1 MLWWTNI
8 IRKRPRKR
16 SFLVGG
22 IHKKI
27 LKIQPAGGII
37 SLGNQWFPKREPS
50 FGGFD
55 YDANW
60 LVCEVKYADGKHS
73 EVHQDPS
80 IETSDLVEITESLE
94 SIIEG

>member
-1 MLWWTNI
+1 MILRNAGKTIEFNI
-8 IRKRPRKR
+8 
-16 SFLVGG
+16 
-22 IHKKI
+22 
-27 LKIQPAGGII
+27 AGY
-37 SLGNQWFPKREPS
+37 QFPEREPS

-60 LVCEVKYADGKHS
+60 LVFEVKYADGKHS

-94 SIIEG
+94 SIIEGREESYISNFWERICN